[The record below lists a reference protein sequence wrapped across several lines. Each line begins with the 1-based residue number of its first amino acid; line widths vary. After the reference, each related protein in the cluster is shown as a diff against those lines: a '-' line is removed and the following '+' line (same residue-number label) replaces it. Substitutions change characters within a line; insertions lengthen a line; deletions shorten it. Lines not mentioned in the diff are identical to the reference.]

1 MKSAWKSVEKEAYE
15 VARKHA
21 LANKVFKEPD
31 RMDLIGWKTE
41 MAIWLPEV
49 DISDTYEAITVDG
62 AENNYGCLKV
72 IMTEEEYLE
81 RTTLDFTEPEQPDHY
96 DATITDEMAR
106 HTRKRMEEIHSQ
118 KQHDYWTWKG
128 TERGVAENI
137 RDAMPEQYFV
147 ALKHPLTAYAKVTA
161 LTILEHVGSTYA
173 TMDTRS
179 KKKLKAKYYRPWDV
193 GGGELLSQFT
203 QDLETKRVEL
213 AFHGVNIVESD
224 LVDHFIEQMY
234 HSKAFTKSDMKEWE
248 AKGDDDK
255 EDWEVIK
262 VYFEERMAAT
272 KKYHQNAGEEETYGS
287 IQNATEEKMADLGDD
302 LREIILSITQQKE
315 SGGQS
320 ENAQIIAMQ
329 KQMNELAA
337 MMKTMCTQIGS
348 NKENEGTNTGTG
360 SGGRGGDGKPWRSI
374 RNMGAYCHSCG
385 YHPIGAKHTSE
396 TCTRKK
402 DGHDDKATFSNRGT
416 GGSDYWPGITKVK
429 ADQLDHVAYKGKAKP
444 TN

>member
-1 MKSAWKSVEKEAYE
+1 MEKEAYE

-41 MAIWLPEV
+41 MARWLPEV
-49 DISDTYEAITVDG
+49 DISDTYEEFTVDA
-62 AENNYGCLKV
+62 AENNYGCLKI

-81 RTTLDFTEPEQPDHY
+81 RTTLDFEEPEQPDHY

-106 HTRKRMEEIHSQ
+106 HVRKRMEEIHSQ

-137 RDAMPEQYFV
+137 RDAMPEQYYV
-147 ALKHPLTAYAKVTA
+147 ALKHPLTAYAKVAA

-193 GGGELLSQFT
+193 LGGELLSQFT

-213 AFHGVNIVESD
+213 AFHGVNIIESD

-234 HSKAFTKSDMKEWE
+234 HSKAFTKSDMKAWE
-248 AKGDDDK
+248 AKDDDDK
-255 EDWEVIK
+255 DDWEVIK
-262 VYFEERMAAT
+262 IYFEERMAAT
-272 KKYHQNAGEEETYGS
+272 KKYHQNAGEEETYGR
-287 IQNATEEKMADLGDD
+287 IANAAEEKMADLGDD
-302 LREIILSITQQKE
+302 LREVILSITQQKE
-315 SGGQS
+315 GNGKADNDKM
-320 ENAQIIAMQ
+320 EAMQ
-329 KQMNELAA
+329 KQLNDLAT
-337 MMKTMCTQIGS
+337 MVKTMCMTLGA
-348 NKENEGTNTGTG
+348 NKENEGANTGA
-360 SGGRGGDGKPWRSI
+360 GDGAQQGKGKPWRSM

-385 YHPIGAKHTSE
+385 YHPIGTKHTSE

-402 DGHDDKATFSNRGT
+402 DGHDGTATFSNRGT

-429 ADQLDHVAYKGKAKP
+429 TEQLDHEAYKGKSKP